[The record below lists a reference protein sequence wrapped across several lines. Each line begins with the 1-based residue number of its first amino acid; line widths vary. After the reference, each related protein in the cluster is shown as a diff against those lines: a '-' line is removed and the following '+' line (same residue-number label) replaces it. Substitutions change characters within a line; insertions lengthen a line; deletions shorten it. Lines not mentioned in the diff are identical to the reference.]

1 MSYPT
6 WEEMQEKLSW
16 DFVLD
21 AEYGEMNHVLCKQI
35 YENLDNV
42 HLVNE
47 AVKKITNVGGL
58 QALKANLQILKKYTE
73 IKNNPK
79 SQELLDN
86 IINKFF

>member
-16 DFVLD
+16 DFMLD
-21 AEYGEMNHVLCKQI
+21 AEYGKMNHLLCKQI
-35 YENLDNV
+35 YE
-42 HLVNE
+42 HLEDPDVIDE
-47 AVKKITNVGGL
+47 AAKKITNLGGL
-58 QALKANLQILKKYTE
+58 QALKANLQILKKYTD
-73 IKNNPK
+73 IKNNAK